1 MGTRRLWGARR
12 SMILKSFRKPTPT
25 AMATM
30 KKATILTVVMP
41 ALGWNQ
47 SQPASSPPEAKPVR
61 TERMTMPRTSS
72 MTAAAMM
79 EVPTFPSS
87 FPSSFKTAT
96 VTETEVAVRIAP

>member
-1 MGTRRLWGARR
+1 
-12 SMILKSFRKPTPT
+12 
-25 AMATM
+25 
-30 KKATILTVVMP
+30 
-41 ALGWNQ
+41 
-47 SQPASSPPEAKPVR
+47 
-61 TERMTMPRTSS
+61 MTMPRTSS